1 MKTMKLSTIG
11 LAAIVTLLTAEFL
24 PRLNA
29 QDIGWGPAIG
39 ITGDANLAAGVYF
52 DAFLPN
58 TVQPSPL
65 TVDGITFNVDTI
77 ISTSSSSDGIST
89 VTGTSGSLSDYSG
102 GSFPSTTPSSPA
114 FAAVMN
120 AGGVYQNGGAGT
132 GTVTISGLTPGQN
145 YEVQVFNYV
154 SDNDAGLTTLSGTNT
169 VTLGNLPGAGGP
181 NTDGEFASGTF
192 TASSD
197 TETFNWTGAGSAYTV
212 VGAIYV
218 SSVPSDLPPTISVD
232 TTPGSVTTYLNSI
245 TTFTAIFGG
254 TPPLTNQWYVSTD
267 NGVTFDQIAG
277 ATNTSLT
284 LTNTE
289 AVANVEYYLQ
299 AANAFGTN
307 HSTPASLTVE
317 ATPPQTITWG
327 AATGMSGDNSLSTNG
342 VYVDAFIPNT
352 GVTAGLSVD
361 GITFNA
367 ATSSSGSG
375 GSDGLI
381 SFDILSGNNNSY
393 DFTTFPTNALSS
405 PAFAAVMDAGG
416 TYENGGAGSG
426 IVTLGGLTAGHNYSV
441 QVFNYANDGDPGLTT
456 LSGITPVT
464 LGNLP
469 GAGGVNTYGEYAT
482 GTFTASATN
491 ESFYWNGAGSGYT
504 VLGDI
509 SVMDISSL
517 QAPTI
522 SKDTTPSSV
531 TADLNTTTIFSA
543 AFLGA
548 QPITNQW
555 QISVDGGLTF
565 NDIAGATN
573 ITLIVTNSQ
582 LVTNIEYQLLGSN
595 AHGTNHTDPAT
606 LTVIPGPGQNLH
618 WGPVTGLTGDANLL
632 NFGTYFDA
640 LIPNPSDGS
649 GSVIALIA
657 DGVTF
662 NIGSGTLQG
671 AGQGSDPNTISDS
684 LISYTVTSGDT
695 LGYAWVDSFP
705 TNATSSVPFADVLD
719 DGGLYSDGGS
729 GAGYITIS
737 SLTAGD
743 KYQVQIFDWAAE
755 SDPGLTTYSGNSP
768 VTLSNLAG
776 SGGPNTYG
784 EYVTGTFMADNTNEV
799 INWAG
804 AGSAY
809 TVVGSIS
816 VFDIT
821 GAVSTVSP
829 KLNLSTANGQLQ
841 ISWPADHTGWT
852 LQMQTNS
859 LSTGLSTNWVNVS
872 GSTSVDATNIPVTTT
887 NGSVFFRLVYP

>member
-1 MKTMKLSTIG
+1 MKTKKLTTIG
-11 LAAIVTLLTAEFL
+11 LATLAAWSMIC
-24 PRLNA
+24 PGSMASA
-29 QDIGWGPAIG
+29 QDIGWGPATG
-39 ITGDANLAAGVYF
+39 ITGDANLAPGVYY

-58 TVQPSPL
+58 TGTPSPL
-65 TVDGITFNVDTI
+65 SVDGITFNVDTI
-77 ISTSSSSDGIST
+77 VSSTSSSDGIIS
-89 VTGTSGSLSDYSG
+89 VTITSGSLNDYG
-102 GSFPSTTPSSPA
+102 GSTFPSTAPSSSD

-120 AGGVYQNGGAGT
+120 AGGIYQNGGAGT

-154 SDNDAGLTTLSGTNT
+154 SDGDAGLTTLSGTNT
-169 VTLGNLPGAGGP
+169 VTLNNLPGAGGA

-218 SSVPSDLPPTISVD
+218 SSVPSDLTPTISVD
-232 TTPGSVTTYLNSI
+232 TTPGSVTTYLNST
-245 TTFTAIFGG
+245 TTFTAIFSG
-254 TPPLTNQWYVSTD
+254 TPPMTNQWYISTD
-267 NGVTFDQIAG
+267 NGVAFDAIAG
-277 ATNTSLT
+277 ATNTTLT
-284 LTNTE
+284 LTNNK
-289 AVANVEYYLQ
+289 AVTSVEYYLM
-299 AANAFGTN
+299 AANAYGTN
-307 HSTPASLTVE
+307 HSTPATLTVE

-327 AATGMSGDNSLSTNG
+327 AATGISGDNSLSTNG

-352 GVTAGLSVD
+352 GLPAGLSVD
-361 GITFNA
+361 GITFNS

-393 DFTTFPTNALSS
+393 SFTTFPTTPPSS
-405 PAFAAVMDAGG
+405 PDFAAVMNAGG

-426 IVTLGGLTAGHNYSV
+426 IVTIAGLTTGHNYSV
-441 QVFNYANDGDPGLTT
+441 QVFNYANDNDPGLTT
-456 LSGITPVT
+456 LSGLTPVT

-469 GAGGVNTYGEYAT
+469 GAGGINTYGEYAT
-482 GTFTASATN
+482 GIFTATATN
-491 ESFYWNGAGSGYT
+491 ESFYWNGDGSGYT
-504 VLGDI
+504 VLGAV
-509 SVMDISSL
+509 SVMDVSSL

-522 SKDTTPSSV
+522 SEDTTPSSV
-531 TADLNTTTIFSA
+531 TANLNSTTTFSA

-565 NDIAGATN
+565 DNISGATN
-573 ITLIVTNSQ
+573 TILIITNSQ
-582 LVTNIEYQLLGSN
+582 LVTNIEYQLLASN

-606 LTVIPGPGQNLH
+606 LTVVPGPGQNLY
-618 WGPVTGLTGDANLL
+618 WGPVVGLTGDANLL
-632 NFGTYFDA
+632 HFGTYFDA

-649 GSVIALIA
+649 GSTLIA

-671 AGQGSDPNTISDS
+671 SGQGSDPNTISDS
-684 LISYTVTSGDT
+684 LISYTVTDGDT

-705 TNATSSVPFADVLD
+705 TNSTSSLAFADILNA
-719 DGGLYSDGGS
+719 GGLYSDGDTGV
-729 GAGYITIS
+729 GFITIS
-737 SLTAGD
+737 GLTLGD
-743 KYQVQIFDWAAE
+743 KYQVQLFDWAAE

-784 EYVTGTFMADNTNEV
+784 EYVTGTFVADNTNEV
-799 INWAG
+799 IYWQG
-804 AGSAY
+804 AGSSF

-821 GAVSTVSP
+821 GAVSTVP
-829 KLNLSTANGQLQ
+829 PNLNLTIANGQLQ
-841 ISWPADHTGWT
+841 LSWPADHTGWT

-859 LSTGLSTNWVNVS
+859 LSVGLSTNWVNVA
-872 GSTSVDATNIPVTTT
+872 GSTGQNSINLPTTT
-887 NGSVFFRLVYP
+887 HNGNVFFRLVYQ